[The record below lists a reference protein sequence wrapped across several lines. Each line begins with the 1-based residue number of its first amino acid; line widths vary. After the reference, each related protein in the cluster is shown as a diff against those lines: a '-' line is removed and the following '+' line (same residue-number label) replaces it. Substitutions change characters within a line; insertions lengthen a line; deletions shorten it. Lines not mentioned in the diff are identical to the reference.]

1 MRKLL
6 SCLILLSAGATLR
19 ADFTYQETTQ
29 MTGGALLTMMRFGG
43 PFTKQAREPILS
55 THMIQGNRMVTMTKD
70 RSTVIDLD
78 KESITTIDLG
88 KKTYSVMT
96 FAEMKQTMEDAR
108 QRMEQRRSQNPPSGD
123 PNVEADFKVSAKA
136 TGQSKTIQGLN
147 AKEMLITMAVE
158 GTNTKT
164 GESGAMTI
172 TTDTWMANV
181 PGYDEV
187 KNFHKR
193 MAEKMGYLFGSDMAQ
208 MGMMRPDVG
217 KGFEQVA
224 KEMGKLDGVP
234 VESLIKIG
242 GTANSAPDSSS
253 GSEQR
258 SQQQQQQQQAST
270 PATPGAALGRLA
282 GGLGGF
288 GGFGR
293 KKKSDDQQQPAAD
306 QPQQGSSSASGTL
319 IETTTAL
326 TSYASGPVDA
336 SKFEVP
342 AGFKQV
348 QPDIRRGAQ

>member
-1 MRKLL
+1 MRTFI
-6 SCLILLSAGATLR
+6 SGLILLSACATVQ

-43 PFTKQAREPILS
+43 PFTRQAREPIPS
-55 THMIQGNRMVTMTKD
+55 THMIKGNRMVTMTRD
-70 RSTVIDLD
+70 HSTVVDLD
-78 KESITTIDLG
+78 KETITNIDLN

-96 FAEMKQTMEDAR
+96 FAEMKQMMEDAKAR
-108 QRMEQRRSQNPPSGD
+108 IEQRRSQKEASGD

-147 AKEMLITMAVE
+147 AKEMMITMAIE

-172 TTDTWMANV
+172 NTDTWMASV

-187 KNFHKR
+187 KDFHKR

-208 MGMMRPDVG
+208 MSMMRPDIG

-234 VESLIKIG
+234 VESLIKISG
-242 GTANSAPDSSS
+242 NGNGTPDSSS
-253 GSEQR
+253 ASDQHP
-258 SQQQQQQQQAST
+258 QQQQQAAP

-293 KKKSDDQQQPAAD
+293 KKKSDDQQQAATD
-306 QPQQGSSSASGTL
+306 HPQQGSSSASATL
-319 IETTTAL
+319 IETTTEL
-326 TSYASGPVDA
+326 TSYSSGPVDA

-348 QPDIRRGAQ
+348 QPETRRGAL

>member
-1 MRKLL
+1 
-6 SCLILLSAGATLR
+6 
-19 ADFTYQETTQ
+19 
-29 MTGGALLTMMRFGG
+29 
-43 PFTKQAREPILS
+43 
-55 THMIQGNRMVTMTKD
+55 
-70 RSTVIDLD
+70 
-78 KESITTIDLG
+78 
-88 KKTYSVMT
+88 
-96 FAEMKQTMEDAR
+96 
-108 QRMEQRRSQNPPSGD
+108 
-123 PNVEADFKVSAKA
+123 
-136 TGQSKTIQGLN
+136 
-147 AKEMLITMAVE
+147 MA
-158 GTNTKT
+158 
-164 GESGAMTI
+164 S
-172 TTDTWMANV
+172 V

-208 MGMMRPDVG
+208 MGMMSPEVG

-242 GTANSAPDSSS
+242 GTANSAPDGSSAS
-253 GSEQR
+253 DQR
-258 SQQQQQQQQAST
+258 SQQQQQQQQQAST
-270 PATPGAALGRLA
+270 PSTPGAALGRLA

-293 KKKSDDQQQPAAD
+293 KKKSDDQQQPATD

-319 IETTTAL
+319 IETTTEL
-326 TSYASGPVDA
+326 TSYSSGPVDA